1 MRARRA
7 MGSLFAS
14 LVLAAHS
21 AVAQAPSGT
30 LVSYSFENGETDTGP
45 DTFRVFANAR
55 GKVALSHAFR
65 LSGETSVEL
74 LDAAG
79 DHDFPELLGSFP
91 RIAAGTL
98 YAHFGFLTPT
108 PDKTWNVALAGPE
121 RFVNTKD
128 GIAFRLEA
136 RGGILRHHSDS
147 IPKKLFAL
155 EPLTWYVADLVYRVD
170 EGTYDLTVREEGRR
184 EPLVALARQPN
195 ASSSPGSSV
204 EVFSFVGDVE
214 EDASAADL
222 FVDDVVIGTDREIT
236 LLPFVAPGRR
246 RPFVES
252 LEPARSFVEGHPV
265 CLPMGDPSDLGL
277 TPEDIR
283 LGRVEPLDRWNEGCA
298 ALARGDAG
306 RALVLF
312 EEAGG
317 RTRGLLAPLSSALAL
332 VALGRLDEAEQRLA
346 AIRELRDDPRY
357 LRVLAA
363 LGAARGDLP
372 GAEAWLRAPA
382 EDVAEE
388 RAVLRCLVAGT
399 REELVEAR
407 ARGGEVWCRR
417 TDEVMLA
424 EEYFAALL
432 GLRAWDDAARY
443 ADRIAARL
451 ARAGLPS
458 GEWTERQGDAAF
470 LGGDLARAKALY
482 EAARAGGRTTA
493 LLRLADVAFASGDL
507 DGERALR
514 ESVYGTLT
522 PRR

>member
-1 MRARRA
+1 MVAARAA
-7 MGSLFAS
+7 LSFSAA
-14 LVLAAHS
+14 LVLAAAPS
-21 AVAQAPSGT
+21 AAQAPPGT
-30 LVSYSFENGETDTGP
+30 LVRYSFENGETDTGP

-65 LSGETSVEL
+65 LSGDTSVEL

-79 DHDFPELLGSFP
+79 DHDFPELLGTFP

-108 PDKTWNVALAGPE
+108 PDQTWNVALAGPE
-121 RFVNTKD
+121 RFVNAKD

-155 EPLTWYVADLVYRVD
+155 RALTWYVADLVYRVD
-170 EGTYDLTVREEGRR
+170 GGTYDLTIHEEGRR
-184 EPLVALARQPN
+184 EPLVALVRQAN

-222 FVDDVVIGTDREIT
+222 FVDDVVIGTYREIA

-246 RPFVES
+246 RLFVES
-252 LEPARSFVEGHPV
+252 LEPARSFLEGRPA
-265 CLPMGDPSDLGL
+265 CLPMGDPEDLGL
-277 TPEDIR
+277 TPEDVR
-283 LGRVEPLDRWNEGCA
+283 FGRVGPLERWNEGCA
-298 ALARGDAG
+298 ALARGDAE
-306 RALVLF
+306 RALELF
-312 EEAGG
+312 DEAGG
-317 RTRGLLAPLSSALAL
+317 PSRSLLAPLSSALAL

-346 AIRELRDDPRY
+346 SVRELRDDPRY
-357 LRVLAA
+357 LRALAA

-382 EDVAEE
+382 ADVAEE
-388 RAVLRCLVAGT
+388 RAVLRCLVAGS
-399 REELVEAR
+399 REELSEAR
-407 ARGGEVWCRR
+407 ARGGEAWCRR
-417 TDEVMLA
+417 TEEVMLA

-432 GLRAWDDAARY
+432 GLRAFGDAARY
-443 ADRIAARL
+443 AERIAARL

-458 GEWTERQGDAAF
+458 SEWTERQGDAAF
-470 LGGDLARAKALY
+470 LAGDLVEAKLLY
-482 EAARAGGRTTA
+482 GAARAGGRTTA

-522 PRR
+522 PGR